1 MDSITNHIYKKR
13 MLEHT
18 ILFSLAQLLP
28 LIISTGIIYMLLE
41 LTDTEWIT
49 WFSYEGIFAVLFL
62 ITRFQVFQNKKS
74 IISLNQYEKW
84 FSKLNIFLVS
94 IFLVLCASIPTLLK
108 IAFILQMTIILYLL
122 ERICLYI
129 NRLPTHNLYRIKEII
144 CDKKQLQIERIIP
157 NNEEHGTHTIKTK
170 DGQYFLYT
178 AVYLSGILSPI
189 SEKVFEEYERKNL
202 MGR

>member
-1 MDSITNHIYKKR
+1 

-18 ILFSLAQLLP
+18 ILFSLAQLVP
-28 LIISTGIIYMLLE
+28 LIISTGIIYILLE
-41 LTDTEWIT
+41 LTDTEWKT

-84 FSKLNIFLVS
+84 FSKLNIFLIS
-94 IFLVLCASIPTLLK
+94 IFLVLFASIPTLLK
-108 IAFILQMTIILYLL
+108 IAFILQMTIILFLL

-129 NRLPTHNLYRIKEII
+129 ERLPIHNLYRVKEIV

-189 SEKVFEEYERKNL
+189 SKEVFEEYERKNL

>member
-18 ILFSLAQLLP
+18 ILFSLAQLVP
-28 LIISTGIIYMLLE
+28 LIISTGIIYILLE
-41 LTDTEWIT
+41 LTDTEWKT

-84 FSKLNIFLVS
+84 FSKLNIFLIS
-94 IFLVLCASIPTLLK
+94 IFLVLFASIPTLLK
-108 IAFILQMTIILYLL
+108 IAFILQMTIILFLL

-129 NRLPTHNLYRIKEII
+129 DRLPIHNLYRVKEIV

-178 AVYLSGILSPI
+178 AVYLSSILSPI
-189 SEKVFEEYERKNL
+189 SKEVFEEYERKNL

>member
-18 ILFSLAQLLP
+18 ILFSLAQLVP
-28 LIISTGIIYMLLE
+28 LIISTGIIYILLE

-49 WFSYEGIFAVLFL
+49 WFSYEGIFTVLFL

-84 FSKLNIFLVS
+84 FSKLNIFLIS
-94 IFLVLCASIPTLLK
+94 IFLVLFASIPTLLK
-108 IAFILQMTIILYLL
+108 IAFILQMTIILFLL

-129 NRLPTHNLYRIKEII
+129 DRLPIHNLYRVKEIV

-189 SEKVFEEYERKNL
+189 SKEVFEEYERKNL

>member
-1 MDSITNHIYKKR
+1 

-18 ILFSLAQLLP
+18 ILFSLAQLVP
-28 LIISTGIIYMLLE
+28 LIISTGIIYILLE

-84 FSKLNIFLVS
+84 FSKLNIYLVS
-94 IFLVLCASIPTLLK
+94 IFLVLFASIPTLLK
-108 IAFILQMTIILYLL
+108 IAFILQMTIILFLL

-129 NRLPTHNLYRIKEII
+129 NRLPAHNLYRIKEII

-189 SEKVFEEYERKNL
+189 SEEVFEEYERKNL

>member
-18 ILFSLAQLLP
+18 ILFSLAQLVP
-28 LIISTGIIYMLLE
+28 LIISTGIIYILLE
-41 LTDTEWIT
+41 LTDTEWKT

-84 FSKLNIFLVS
+84 FSKLNIFLIS
-94 IFLVLCASIPTLLK
+94 IFLVLFASIPTLLK
-108 IAFILQMTIILYLL
+108 IAFILQMTIILFLL

-129 NRLPTHNLYRIKEII
+129 DRLPIHNLYRVKEIV
-144 CDKKQLQIERIIP
+144 CDKKQLQIEQIIP

-189 SEKVFEEYERKNL
+189 SKEVFEEYERKNL

>member
-18 ILFSLAQLLP
+18 ILFSLAQLVP
-28 LIISTGIIYMLLE
+28 LVISTGIIYILLE

-84 FSKLNIFLVS
+84 FSKLNIFLIS
-94 IFLVLCASIPTLLK
+94 IFLVLFASIPTLLK
-108 IAFILQMTIILYLL
+108 IAFILQMTIILFLL

-129 NRLPTHNLYRIKEII
+129 DRLPIHNLYRVKEIV

-189 SEKVFEEYERKNL
+189 SKEVFEEYERKNL

>member
-18 ILFSLAQLLP
+18 ILFSLAQLVP
-28 LIISTGIIYMLLE
+28 LIISTGIIYILLE
-41 LTDTEWIT
+41 LTDTEWKT

-84 FSKLNIFLVS
+84 FSKLNIFLIS
-94 IFLVLCASIPTLLK
+94 IFLVLFASIPTLLK
-108 IAFILQMTIILYLL
+108 IAFILQMTIILFLL

-129 NRLPTHNLYRIKEII
+129 DRLPIHNLYRVKEIV

-178 AVYLSGILSPI
+178 AVYLSGILSSI
-189 SEKVFEEYERKNL
+189 SKEAFEEYERKNL

>member
-1 MDSITNHIYKKR
+1 

-18 ILFSLAQLLP
+18 ILFSLAQLVP
-28 LIISTGIIYMLLE
+28 LIISTGIIYILLE
-41 LTDTEWIT
+41 LTDTEWKT

-84 FSKLNIFLVS
+84 FSKLNIFLIS
-94 IFLVLCASIPTLLK
+94 IFLVLFASISTLLK
-108 IAFILQMTIILYLL
+108 IAFILQMTIILFLL

-129 NRLPTHNLYRIKEII
+129 DRLPIHNLYRVKEIV

-189 SEKVFEEYERKNL
+189 SKEVFEEYERKNL

>member
-1 MDSITNHIYKKR
+1 

-18 ILFSLAQLLP
+18 ILFSLVQLVP
-28 LIISTGIIYMLLE
+28 LIVSTGIIYILLE
-41 LTDTEWIT
+41 LTNTEWKT

-84 FSKLNIFLVS
+84 FSKLNIFLIS
-94 IFLVLCASIPTLLK
+94 IFLVLFASIPTLLK
-108 IAFILQMTIILYLL
+108 IAFILQMTIILFLL

-129 NRLPTHNLYRIKEII
+129 DRLPIHNLYRVKEIV

-189 SEKVFEEYERKNL
+189 SKEVFEEYERKNL

>member
-18 ILFSLAQLLP
+18 ILFSLAQLVP
-28 LIISTGIIYMLLE
+28 LIISTGIIYILLE

-84 FSKLNIFLVS
+84 FSKLNIFLIS
-94 IFLVLCASIPTLLK
+94 IFLVLFASIPTLLK
-108 IAFILQMTIILYLL
+108 IAFILQMTIILFLL

-129 NRLPTHNLYRIKEII
+129 DRLPIHNLYRVKEIV

-178 AVYLSGILSPI
+178 AVYMSGILSPI
-189 SEKVFEEYERKNL
+189 SKEVFEEYERKNL

>member
-18 ILFSLAQLLP
+18 ILFSLAQLVP
-28 LIISTGIIYMLLE
+28 LIISTGIIYILLE
-41 LTDTEWIT
+41 LTDTEWKT

-84 FSKLNIFLVS
+84 FSKLNIFLIS
-94 IFLVLCASIPTLLK
+94 IFLVLFASIPTLLK
-108 IAFILQMTIILYLL
+108 IAFILQMTIILFLL

-129 NRLPTHNLYRIKEII
+129 ERLPIHNLYRVKEIV

-189 SEKVFEEYERKNL
+189 SKEVFEEYERKNL

>member
-18 ILFSLAQLLP
+18 ILFSLAQLVP
-28 LIISTGIIYMLLE
+28 LIISTGIIYILLE

-49 WFSYEGIFAVLFL
+49 WFSYEGIFVVLFL

-84 FSKLNIFLVS
+84 FSKLNIFLIS
-94 IFLVLCASIPTLLK
+94 IFLVLFASIPTLLK
-108 IAFILQMTIILYLL
+108 IAFILQMTIILFLL

-129 NRLPTHNLYRIKEII
+129 DRLPIHNLYRVKEIV

-189 SEKVFEEYERKNL
+189 SNEVFEEYERKNL

>member
-1 MDSITNHIYKKR
+1 

-18 ILFSLAQLLP
+18 ILFSLAQLIP
-28 LIISTGIIYMLLE
+28 LIISTGIIYILLE

-84 FSKLNIFLVS
+84 FSKLNIFLIS
-94 IFLVLCASIPTLLK
+94 IFLVLFASIPTLLK
-108 IAFILQMTIILYLL
+108 IAFILQMTIILFLL

-129 NRLPTHNLYRIKEII
+129 DRLPIHNLYRVKEIV

-189 SEKVFEEYERKNL
+189 SKEVFEEYERKNL

>member
-1 MDSITNHIYKKR
+1 

-18 ILFSLAQLLP
+18 ILFSLAQLVP
-28 LIISTGIIYMLLE
+28 LIISTGIIYILLE
-41 LTDTEWIT
+41 LTDTEWKT

-84 FSKLNIFLVS
+84 FSKLNIFLIS
-94 IFLVLCASIPTLLK
+94 IFLVLFASIPTLLK
-108 IAFILQMTIILYLL
+108 IAFILQMTIILFLL

-129 NRLPTHNLYRIKEII
+129 DRLPIHNLYRVKEIV

-178 AVYLSGILSPI
+178 AVYLSSILSPI
-189 SEKVFEEYERKNL
+189 SKEVFEEYERKNL

>member
-18 ILFSLAQLLP
+18 ILFSLAQLVP
-28 LIISTGIIYMLLE
+28 LIISTGIIYILLE
-41 LTDTEWIT
+41 LTDTEWKT

-84 FSKLNIFLVS
+84 FSKLNIFLIS
-94 IFLVLCASIPTLLK
+94 IFLVLFASIPTLLK
-108 IAFILQMTIILYLL
+108 IAFILQMTIILFLL

-129 NRLPTHNLYRIKEII
+129 DRLPIHNLYRVKEIV

-178 AVYLSGILSPI
+178 AVYLSGMLSPI
-189 SEKVFEEYERKNL
+189 SKEVFEEYERKNL

>member
-1 MDSITNHIYKKR
+1 

-18 ILFSLAQLLP
+18 ILFSLAQLVP
-28 LIISTGIIYMLLE
+28 LIISTGIIYILLE
-41 LTDTEWIT
+41 LTDTEWKT

-62 ITRFQVFQNKKS
+62 ITRFRVFQNKKS

-84 FSKLNIFLVS
+84 FSKLNIFLIS
-94 IFLVLCASIPTLLK
+94 IFLVLFASIPTLLK
-108 IAFILQMTIILYLL
+108 IAFILQMTIILFLL

-129 NRLPTHNLYRIKEII
+129 DRLPIHNLYRVKEIV

-189 SEKVFEEYERKNL
+189 SKEVFEEYERKNL

>member
-1 MDSITNHIYKKR
+1 

-18 ILFSLAQLLP
+18 ILFSLAQLVP
-28 LIISTGIIYMLLE
+28 LIISTGIIYILLE

-49 WFSYEGIFAVLFL
+49 WFSYEGIFTVLFL

-84 FSKLNIFLVS
+84 FSKLNIFLIS
-94 IFLVLCASIPTLLK
+94 IFLVLFASIPTLLK
-108 IAFILQMTIILYLL
+108 IAFILQMTIILFLL

-129 NRLPTHNLYRIKEII
+129 DRLPIHNLYRVKEIV

-189 SEKVFEEYERKNL
+189 SKEVFEEYERKNL

>member
-1 MDSITNHIYKKR
+1 

-18 ILFSLAQLLP
+18 ILFSLAQLVP
-28 LIISTGIIYMLLE
+28 LVISTGIIYILLE

-84 FSKLNIFLVS
+84 FSKLNIFLIS
-94 IFLVLCASIPTLLK
+94 IFLVLFASIPTLLK
-108 IAFILQMTIILYLL
+108 IAFILQMTIILFLL

-129 NRLPTHNLYRIKEII
+129 DRLPIHNLYRVKEIV

-189 SEKVFEEYERKNL
+189 SKEVFEEYERKNL

>member
-1 MDSITNHIYKKR
+1 

-18 ILFSLAQLLP
+18 ILFSLAQLVP
-28 LIISTGIIYMLLE
+28 LIISTGIIYILLE
-41 LTDTEWIT
+41 LTDTEWKT

-84 FSKLNIFLVS
+84 FSKLNIFLIS
-94 IFLVLCASIPTLLK
+94 IFLVLFASIPTLLK
-108 IAFILQMTIILYLL
+108 IAFILQMTIILFLL

-129 NRLPTHNLYRIKEII
+129 DRLPIHNLYRVKEIV

-178 AVYLSGILSPI
+178 AVYLSGILSSI
-189 SEKVFEEYERKNL
+189 SKEAFEEYERKNL

>member
-18 ILFSLAQLLP
+18 ILFSLAQLVP
-28 LIISTGIIYMLLE
+28 LIISTGIIYILLE
-41 LTDTEWIT
+41 LTDTEWKT

-84 FSKLNIFLVS
+84 FSKLNIFLIS
-94 IFLVLCASIPTLLK
+94 IFLVLFASIPTLLK
-108 IAFILQMTIILYLL
+108 IAFILQMTIILFLL

-129 NRLPTHNLYRIKEII
+129 DRLPIHNLYRVKEIV

-189 SEKVFEEYERKNL
+189 SKEVFEEYERKNL

>member
-1 MDSITNHIYKKR
+1 

-18 ILFSLAQLLP
+18 ILFSLAQLVP
-28 LIISTGIIYMLLE
+28 LIISTGIIYILLE

-84 FSKLNIFLVS
+84 FSKLNIYLVS
-94 IFLVLCASIPTLLK
+94 IFLVLFASIPTLLK
-108 IAFILQMTIILYLL
+108 IAFILQMTIILFLL

-129 NRLPTHNLYRIKEII
+129 NRLPAHNLYRIKEII

-189 SEKVFEEYERKNL
+189 SEEVFEEYKRKNL

>member
-1 MDSITNHIYKKR
+1 

-18 ILFSLAQLLP
+18 ILFSLAQLVP
-28 LIISTGIIYMLLE
+28 LIISTVIIYILLE

-84 FSKLNIFLVS
+84 FSKLNIFLIS
-94 IFLVLCASIPTLLK
+94 IFLVLFASIPTLLK
-108 IAFILQMTIILYLL
+108 IAFILQMTIILFLL

-129 NRLPTHNLYRIKEII
+129 DRLPIHNLYRVKEIV

-189 SEKVFEEYERKNL
+189 SKEVFEEYERKNL

>member
-1 MDSITNHIYKKR
+1 

-18 ILFSLAQLLP
+18 ILFSLVQLVP

-94 IFLVLCASIPTLLK
+94 IFLVLFASIPTLLK

-129 NRLPTHNLYRIKEII
+129 NRLPTHNLHRIKEII

-189 SEKVFEEYERKNL
+189 SEEVFEEYERKNL

>member
-1 MDSITNHIYKKR
+1 

-18 ILFSLAQLLP
+18 ILFSLAQLVP
-28 LIISTGIIYMLLE
+28 LIISTGIIYILLE
-41 LTDTEWIT
+41 LTDTEWKT

-84 FSKLNIFLVS
+84 FSKLNIFLIS
-94 IFLVLCASIPTLLK
+94 IFLVLFASIPTLLK
-108 IAFILQMTIILYLL
+108 IAFILQMTIILFLL

-129 NRLPTHNLYRIKEII
+129 ERLPIHNLYRVKEIV

-178 AVYLSGILSPI
+178 AVFLSGILSPI
-189 SEKVFEEYERKNL
+189 SKEVFEEYERKNL

>member
-1 MDSITNHIYKKR
+1 

-18 ILFSLAQLLP
+18 ILFSLVQLVP
-28 LIISTGIIYMLLE
+28 LVVSTGIIYILLE
-41 LTDTEWIT
+41 ITDTEWKS
-49 WFSYEGIFAVLFL
+49 WFSYEGIFSLLFL

-94 IFLVLCASIPTLLK
+94 IFLVLFAPIPTLLK
-108 IAFILQMTIILYLL
+108 IAFILQMTVILFLL
-122 ERICLYI
+122 ERCCLYI
-129 NRLPTHNLYRIKEII
+129 ERLPVHNLYSVKAII
-144 CDKKQLQIERIIP
+144 CDKKQLKIERIIP
-157 NNEEHGTHTIKTK
+157 NNEEHGTLTVRTK
-170 DGQYFLYT
+170 DEQYFLYT

-189 SEKVFEEYERKNL
+189 SPEVFEEYERRNH

>member
-1 MDSITNHIYKKR
+1 MI
-13 MLEHT
+13 EHT
-18 ILFSLAQLLP
+18 ILFSLVQLVP
-28 LIISTGIIYMLLE
+28 LIISTGIIYILLE
-41 LTDTEWIT
+41 LTDTEWKT

-84 FSKLNIFLVS
+84 FSKLNIFLIS
-94 IFLVLCASIPTLLK
+94 IFLVLFASIPTLLK
-108 IAFILQMTIILYLL
+108 IAFILQMSIILFLL

-129 NRLPTHNLYRIKEII
+129 NRLPIHNLYRVKEIV

-189 SEKVFEEYERKNL
+189 SEEVFEEYERKNL

>member
-1 MDSITNHIYKKR
+1 

-18 ILFSLAQLLP
+18 ILFSLAQLVP
-28 LIISTGIIYMLLE
+28 LIISTSIIYILLE
-41 LTDTEWIT
+41 LTDTEWKT

-84 FSKLNIFLVS
+84 FSKLNIFLIS
-94 IFLVLCASIPTLLK
+94 IFLVLFASIPTLLK
-108 IAFILQMTIILYLL
+108 IAFILQMTIILFLL

-129 NRLPTHNLYRIKEII
+129 DRLPIHNLYRVKEIV

-189 SEKVFEEYERKNL
+189 SKEVFEEYERKNL

>member
-1 MDSITNHIYKKR
+1 

-18 ILFSLAQLLP
+18 ILFSLAQLVP
-28 LIISTGIIYMLLE
+28 LIISTGIIYILLE

-84 FSKLNIFLVS
+84 FSKLNIFLIS
-94 IFLVLCASIPTLLK
+94 IFLVLFASIPTLLK
-108 IAFILQMTIILYLL
+108 IAFILQMTIILFLL

-129 NRLPTHNLYRIKEII
+129 ERLPIHNLYRVKEIV

-189 SEKVFEEYERKNL
+189 SKEVFEEYERKNL

>member
-18 ILFSLAQLLP
+18 ILFSLAQLVP
-28 LIISTGIIYMLLE
+28 LIISTGIIYILLE

-84 FSKLNIFLVS
+84 FSKLNIFLIS
-94 IFLVLCASIPTLLK
+94 IFLVLFASIPTLLK
-108 IAFILQMTIILYLL
+108 IAFILQMTIILFLL

-129 NRLPTHNLYRIKEII
+129 DRLPIHNLYRVKEIV

-189 SEKVFEEYERKNL
+189 SKEVFEEYERKNL